1 MGQVVGSQWC
11 LPQQS
16 QGLIHF
22 RAGGESRGSCEGLRT
37 HKAAGVVTVVT
48 VARPAPTVRKSYKA
62 RPGDQ
67 IFFSLLLCWLLFA
80 YLFVH
85 FGGHGPET

>member
-16 QGLIHF
+16 RGLPLF
-22 RAGGESRGSCEGLRT
+22 RAGGESGGSCEGFRT
-37 HKAAGVVTVVT
+37 HKAAGVVTV
-48 VARPAPTVRKSYKA
+48 ARPAPIMKKSYKA

-67 IFFSLLLCWLLFA
+67 IFFSLLLCWFLFA

-85 FGGHGPET
+85 FGEHSPET